1 MVSIDLRLL
10 RHAQALAEHGSFSR
24 AAEALDIAQP
34 SLSRGIK
41 ELESRVGQP
50 LFNRSRSGHEPT
62 DFGRVFLQH
71 AADVLAEVG
80 DLEREVAL
88 AKGLGTGELS
98 VGMGPYAAEV
108 LGPICAARF
117 AAAHP
122 GVRLR
127 IVMNDPALVARL
139 LRART
144 VDLAIAEASVL
155 EDDDAFE
162 VIAELTPLAGYVV
175 VRAGH
180 PLAGKTSLRFPE
192 VLDYPFAQVV
202 MLPPRVL
209 KPILAARHPSSV
221 HGGVSAPPFP
231 AIECP
236 TIHFATQIVANANA
250 FTFATLGMVRAEL
263 ERGQIVPLLEAPWI
277 RSEWNIVRLRKR
289 TTSPAMDAFVD
300 GVRRTHAEVLRE
312 EAVLRERW
320 FASQEGP
327 SQAKHATR
335 DLNTK
340 PRKGG
345 RAPQSGR
352 PNS

>member
-41 ELESRVGQP
+41 DLEAHVGLL

-71 AADVLAEVG
+71 AADVLAKVG

-98 VGMGPYAAEV
+98 VGMGPYVAEV
-108 LGPICAARF
+108 LGPICAALF
-117 AAAHP
+117 AAQHP

-127 IVMNDPALVARL
+127 TMMNDPAVVARA

-162 VIAELTPLAGYVV
+162 VIAELTPLAGYAV

-180 PLAGKTSLRFPE
+180 PLSGRTHLNFAE

-202 MLPPRVL
+202 MLPPRL
-209 KPILAARHPSSV
+209 MKPILAARRPPSFHEEPSP
-221 HGGVSAPPFP
+221 PPFP

-236 TIHFATQIVANANA
+236 TIHFATRIVANTNA
-250 FTFATLGMVRAEL
+250 FTFASLGMVRAEL
-263 ERGQIVPLLEAPWI
+263 ERGQIVPLLEAQLI
-277 RSEWNIVRLRKR
+277 RVEWNIVRLRKR
-289 TTSPAMDAFVD
+289 TSSPAMDAFVEA
-300 GVRRTHAEVLRE
+300 VQRAHADMLRE
-312 EAVLRERW
+312 EALLRERW
-320 FASQEGP
+320 FASAVKP
-327 SQAKHATR
+327 SQAKHGTQQSQ
-335 DLNTK
+335 TK
-340 PRKGG
+340 PRKVAH
-345 RAPQSGR
+345 APLADKR
-352 PNS
+352 R